1 MTISA
6 ILRERRQIMKQRW
19 GLVLLVAIISFL
31 SGGWLLQRGV
41 TSDGNVYQQARLFD
55 DVLGHVSTYY
65 VDSIGETDL
74 YQKATR
80 GMLEQLKDP
89 YSVLLTGD
97 DYKALTE
104 QTSGNYAGL
113 GIQIDVRDGWI
124 TVVAP
129 LPETPAERAG
139 IETGDQIIE
148 VDSKSTEGWKN
159 DEAVKALRG
168 EAGSKVGITIRRAGI
183 NDPIK
188 YQLTRA
194 QIHMRS
200 VPPGT
205 LFDTGVGYIS
215 LNPVSET
222 SAEELRQEITAMKGK
237 GMKPLIMDLRGNP
250 GGLLDQGV
258 KVADLFLDSRQ
269 EIVSTRGR
277 ARGATKEFYDEAKQ
291 AWPDL
296 PIIVLVNDGTAS
308 AAEIIAGA
316 LQDHDRAV
324 VVGAP
329 TFGKGL
335 VQTLFPL
342 GEGVALKLT
351 TARWYTPSGR
361 TIQRIAKDE
370 EDQATQAAMA
380 VVADTVLNAP
390 DKASTDSALKQ
401 RPIFHTAAGCVVRGG
416 GGIVPDLVVR
426 PDTLTASEREF
437 AKALGNGFPQYRDA
451 LTSIALEAEE
461 THGVRAESS
470 KVTPA
475 MRQEV
480 STRLRSHDVDISESV
495 FNGAG
500 ALIDEQLGYEV
511 ARYVFGRPAEF
522 RRRAANDAQMQ
533 TAMGLLR
540 KAQTPKELLS
550 LSRAGVP
557 AATAQNQ

>member
-1 MTISA
+1 
-6 ILRERRQIMKQRW
+6 MKQRW
-19 GLVLLVAIISFL
+19 GLIALVAVISFL

-41 TSDGNVYQQARLFD
+41 ASDGNVYQQARLFD

-65 VDSIGETDL
+65 VDSVGETDL
-74 YQKATR
+74 YQKATT

-89 YSVLLTGD
+89 YSVLLVGD

-139 IETGDQIIE
+139 IQTGDQIIE
-148 VDSKSTEGWKN
+148 VDGKTTEGWKN
-159 DEAVKALRG
+159 DQAVKALRG
-168 EAGSKVGITIRRAGI
+168 EAGSKIGITIRRAGI
-183 NDPIK
+183 TDPLK
-188 YQLTRA
+188 YNLTRA

-200 VPPGT
+200 VPQGT
-205 LFDTGVGYIS
+205 MFDAGVGYIS

-222 SAEELRQEITAMKGK
+222 SAEELRQEIASMKGK
-237 GMKPLIMDLRGNP
+237 GMKSLVMDLRGNP

-258 KVADLFLDSRQ
+258 KVSDLFLDARQ

-277 ARGATKEFYDEAKQ
+277 ARGSTKEFYDEARQ
-291 AWPDL
+291 VWPDL
-296 PIIVLVNDGTAS
+296 PIVVLVNDGTAS

-351 TARWYTPSGR
+351 TARWFTPSGR
-361 TIQRIAKDE
+361 TIQRIAKNE

-380 VVADTVLNAP
+380 VVADTVLGAP
-390 DKASTDSALKQ
+390 DKESTDSALKE
-401 RPIFHTAAGCVVRGG
+401 RPIFHTDAGRVVRGG

-426 PDTLTASEREF
+426 PDSLTSAEREF
-437 AKALGNGFPQYRDA
+437 AKDLGNGLPQYRDA
-451 LTSIALEAEE
+451 LTSIALEAKK
-461 THGVRAESS
+461 THGITNESF
-470 KVTPA
+470 KVTPQ
-475 MRQEV
+475 MRQQVYE
-480 STRLRSHDVDISESV
+480 RLRAHDIKVSPTV
-495 FNGAG
+495 FSGAG
-500 ALIDEQLGYEV
+500 TLIDEQLGYEI

-522 RRRAANDAQMQ
+522 RRRAARDVQMQ
-533 TAMGLLR
+533 TALGLLR
-540 KAQTPKELLS
+540 KAQSPKQLLT
-550 LSRAGVP
+550 LARPNGP
-557 AATAQNQ
+557 AATAQN

>member
-1 MTISA
+1 
-6 ILRERRQIMKQRW
+6 MKQRW
-19 GLVLLVAIISFL
+19 GLVGLVAVISFF

-41 TSDGNVYQQARLFD
+41 ASDGNVYQQARLFD
-55 DVLGHVSTYY
+55 DVLGHVSTYF

-74 YQKATR
+74 YQKATK
-80 GMLEQLKDP
+80 GMLEQLMDP

-129 LPETPAERAG
+129 LPDTPAERAG

-148 VDSKSTEGWKN
+148 VGGKSTEGWKN

-168 EAGSKVGITIRRAGI
+168 DAGSKIVITIRRAGI
-183 NDPIK
+183 PEPLK
-188 YQLTRA
+188 YSLTRA

-205 LFDTGVGYIS
+205 MFDAGVGYIS

-222 SAEELRQEITAMKGK
+222 SAEELRQEIAALKSKGLK
-237 GMKPLIMDLRGNP
+237 SMVLDLRGNP

-258 KVADLFLDSRQ
+258 KVADLFLDNRQ

-277 ARGATKEFYDEAKQ
+277 ARGSTKEFLDEAKQ
-291 AWPDL
+291 VWPDL
-296 PIIVLVNDGTAS
+296 PIVVLVNDGTAS

-370 EDQATQAAMA
+370 EDQAVQAAMA
-380 VVADTVLNAP
+380 VISDTVLGGP
-390 DKASTDSALKQ
+390 DKASTDSALKE
-401 RPIFHTAAGCVVRGG
+401 RPIFRTDAGRIVRGG

-426 PDTLTASEREF
+426 PDTLTTAEREF
-437 AKALGNGFPQYRDA
+437 AKALGTGLPQYRDV
-451 LTSIALEAEE
+451 LTSMALEAKK
-461 THGVRAESS
+461 THGIKSESF
-470 KVTPA
+470 KVTPE
-475 MRQEV
+475 MRQDV
-480 STRLRSHDVDISESV
+480 YRRLRAKDVTISQTV

-500 ALIDEQLGYEV
+500 KLIDEQLGNEI

-522 RRRAANDAQMQ
+522 RRRASQDLQMQ

-540 KAQTPKELLS
+540 KAQTPKQLMS
-550 LSRAGVP
+550 LAQTNAAGP
-557 AATAQNQ
+557 TIQN

>member
-1 MTISA
+1 
-6 ILRERRQIMKQRW
+6 MKQRW
-19 GLVLLVAIISFL
+19 GLIGLVAVISFL

-41 TSDGNVYQQARLFD
+41 ASDGNVYQQARLFD
-55 DVLGHVSTYY
+55 DVLGHVNSYY

-80 GMLEQLKDP
+80 GMLEQLQDP

-97 DYKALTE
+97 DYRALTE

-129 LPETPAERAG
+129 LPETPAQRAG

-148 VDSKSTEGWKN
+148 VDGKSTEGWKN
-159 DEAVKALRG
+159 DQAVKALRG

-183 NDPIK
+183 PDPIK
-188 YQLTRA
+188 YRLTRA

-205 LFDTGVGYIS
+205 LFDGGIGYIS

-222 SAEELRQEITAMKGK
+222 SAEELRQEIAAMKGK
-237 GMKPLIMDLRGNP
+237 GMKSLLMDLRGNP

-258 KVADLFLDSRQ
+258 KVADLFLDTRQ

-277 ARGATKEFYDEAKQ
+277 ARGSTKEFFDEARQ
-291 AWPDL
+291 VWPDL
-296 PIIVLVNDGTAS
+296 PIVVLVNDGTAS

-351 TARWYTPSGR
+351 TARWFTPSGR

-370 EDQATQAAMA
+370 EDQANQAAMA
-380 VVADTVLNAP
+380 VVEDTILGAP
-390 DKASTDSALKQ
+390 DKESTDSALKE
-401 RPIFHTAAGCVVRGG
+401 RPIFHTDAGRVVRGG
-416 GGIVPDLVVR
+416 GGIVPDLVIR
-426 PDTLTASEREF
+426 LDTLTASEREF
-437 AKALGNGFPQYRDA
+437 AKALGNGLPQYRDA
-451 LTSIALEAEE
+451 LTSIALEAKK
-461 THGVRAESS
+461 THGIKSESF
-470 KVTPA
+470 KVTPE
-475 MRQEV
+475 MRQQV
-480 STRLRSHDVDISESV
+480 FDRLRARKVDVSQNV
-495 FNGAG
+495 FQGAG

-522 RRRAANDAQMQ
+522 RRRAANDSQMQ
-533 TAMGLLR
+533 TAIGLLR
-540 KAQTPKELLS
+540 KAQTPKDLLS
-550 LSRAGVP
+550 LARVSTPG
-557 AATAQNQ
+557 ATAQN

>member
-1 MTISA
+1 
-6 ILRERRQIMKQRW
+6 MKQRW
-19 GLVLLVAIISFL
+19 GMIALVSVISFL
-31 SGGWLLQRGV
+31 SGGWLLQRG
-41 TSDGNVYQQARLFD
+41 TGTGNVYQQARLFD
-55 DVLGHVSTYY
+55 DVLSHVSAYY
-65 VDSIGETDL
+65 VDSLGETDL

-89 YSVLLTGD
+89 YSVLLAGD

-139 IETGDQIIE
+139 VETGDQIIE
-148 VDSKSTEGWKN
+148 VDGKSTKGWKN

-168 EAGSKVGITIRRAGI
+168 PAGSKITITVRRPGI
-183 NDPIK
+183 PEPMK
-188 YQLTRA
+188 YSLTRA
-194 QIHMRS
+194 QIHIKS

-205 LFDTGVGYIS
+205 LFEGGIGYIS

-222 SAEELRQEITAMKGK
+222 SAEELRQEISAMKKK
-237 GMKPLIMDLRGNP
+237 GMKSLILDLRQNP

-258 KVADLFLDSRQ
+258 EVSDLFLDSKQ

-277 ARGATKEFYDEAKQ
+277 ARGSTKEFFDDARQ
-291 AWPDL
+291 TWPEL
-296 PIIVLVNDGTAS
+296 PVVVLVNDGTAS

-324 VVGAP
+324 VVGSP

-361 TIQRIAKDE
+361 TIQREVDSE
-370 EDQATQAAMA
+370 EEQVAVAAGEAT
-380 VVADTVLNAP
+380 ADTVVGSPGLET
-390 DKASTDSALKQ
+390 SDSAIKS
-401 RPIFHTAAGCVVRGG
+401 RPVFHTDAGRVVRGG
-416 GGIVPDLVVR
+416 GGIVPDLVITS
-426 PDTLTASEREF
+426 DTLTEGEREF
-437 AKALGNGFPQYRDA
+437 AKALGANLPEYRDV
-451 LTSIALEAEE
+451 LTTMALEAKNKG
-461 THGVRAESS
+461 TITSESFT
-470 KVTPA
+470 VTPE
-475 MRQEV
+475 MRRSV
-480 STRLRSHDVDISESV
+480 YDRLRAKGANITTEE
-495 FNGAG
+495 FNGARR
-500 ALIDEQLGYEV
+500 LVDDQLSYEL

-522 RRRAANDAQMQ
+522 RRRARNDSQVQ
-533 TAMGLLR
+533 TALDLLR
-540 KAQTPKELLS
+540 RAQSPKELLGLAS
-550 LSRAGVP
+550 TSK
-557 AATAQNQ
+557 AATPARN

>member
-1 MTISA
+1 
-6 ILRERRQIMKQRW
+6 MKQRW
-19 GLVLLVAIISFL
+19 GVIGMVALISFF
-31 SGGWLLQRGV
+31 SGGWLLQRGAA
-41 TSDGNVYQQARLFD
+41 SDGNVYQQARLFD
-55 DVLGHVSTYY
+55 DVLGHVNTYF

-80 GMLEQLKDP
+80 GMLEQLMDP

-148 VDSKSTEGWKN
+148 VDGKSTEGWKN
-159 DEAVKALRG
+159 DQAVKALRG
-168 EAGSKVGITIRRAGI
+168 EAGSKIAITIRRGGI
-183 NDPIK
+183 AEPIK
-188 YQLTRA
+188 YRLTRA

-205 LFDTGVGYIS
+205 MFDGGVGYIS

-222 SAEELRQEITAMKGK
+222 SAEELRQEIAGMKGK
-237 GMKPLIMDLRGNP
+237 GMKSLIMDLRGNP

-258 KVADLFLDSRQ
+258 KVADLFLDTRQ

-277 ARGATKEFYDEAKQ
+277 ARGSTKEFMDEARQ

-296 PIIVLVNDGTAS
+296 PIVVLVNDGTAS

-351 TARWYTPSGR
+351 TARWFTPSGR
-361 TIQRIAKDE
+361 TIQRIAKNE
-370 EDQATQAAMA
+370 EDQASQAALA
-380 VVADTVLNAP
+380 VIADTVLGAP
-390 DKASTDSALKQ
+390 DKESTDSALKE
-401 RPIFHTAAGCVVRGG
+401 RPIFHTDAGRVVRGG
-416 GGIVPDLVVR
+416 GGIVPDLVIR
-426 PDTLTASEREF
+426 PDSLTSAERDF
-437 AKALGNGFPQYRDA
+437 AKALGNSLPQYRDA
-451 LTSIALEAEE
+451 LTTIALDAKK
-461 THGVRAESS
+461 THGVKSESF
-470 KVTPA
+470 KVTPE
-475 MRQEV
+475 MRQQV
-480 STRLRSHDVDISESV
+480 YQRLRAKDIQMTPAV

-500 ALIDEQLGYEV
+500 NLIDEQLGYEI

-522 RRRAANDAQMQ
+522 RRRATRDLQMQ
-533 TAMGLLR
+533 TALGLLR
-540 KAQTPKELLS
+540 KAQTPKQLLGLAQAS
-550 LSRAGVP
+550 GSP
-557 AATAQNQ
+557 APAQN

>member
-1 MTISA
+1 
-6 ILRERRQIMKQRW
+6 MKQRW
-19 GLVLLVAIISFL
+19 GVIVLVAVISFL

-41 TSDGNVYQQARLFD
+41 ANGGNVYQQARLFD

-74 YQKATR
+74 YQKATK
-80 GMLEQLKDP
+80 GMLEQLQDP
-89 YSVLLTGD
+89 YSVLLQGD

-148 VDSKSTEGWKN
+148 VDGKSTEGWKN
-159 DEAVKALRG
+159 DQAVKALRG
-168 EAGSKVGITIRRAGI
+168 DAGSKVGITIRRAGI
-183 NDPIK
+183 SDPIK
-188 YQLTRA
+188 YRLTRA

-205 LFDTGVGYIS
+205 MFQSGVGYIS

-222 SAEELRQEITAMKGK
+222 SAEELRQEIAAMKGK
-237 GMKPLIMDLRGNP
+237 GMKSLILDLRGNP

-258 KVADLFLDSRQ
+258 KVADLFLDARQ

-277 ARGATKEFYDEAKQ
+277 ARGSTKEFFDEARQ
-291 AWPDL
+291 VWPDL
-296 PIIVLVNDGTAS
+296 PIVVLVNDGTAS

-342 GEGVALKLT
+342 GEGIALKLT

-370 EDQATQAAMA
+370 EDQAQQAAMA
-380 VVADTVLNAP
+380 VVADTVLGAP
-390 DKASTDSALKQ
+390 DKESTDSALKQ
-401 RPIFHTAAGCVVRGG
+401 RPIFHTDAGRVVRGG
-416 GGIVPDLVVR
+416 GGIVPDLVIR
-426 PDTLTASEREF
+426 LDTLTGAEREF
-437 AKALGNGFPQYRDA
+437 AKALGNGLPQYRDA
-451 LTSIALEAEE
+451 LTSIALESKKN
-461 THGVRAESS
+461 HSIKSESFR
-470 KVTPA
+470 VTPE

-480 STRLRSHDVDISESV
+480 YSRLRAHDVEISQGV
-495 FNGAG
+495 FEGAG
-500 ALIDEQLGYEV
+500 TLIDEQLGYEIT
-511 ARYVFGRPAEF
+511 RYVFGRPAEF
-522 RRRAANDAQMQ
+522 RRRAANDRQMQ

-550 LSRAGVP
+550 LSQAKVP
-557 AATAQNQ
+557 APTAQN

>member
-1 MTISA
+1 
-6 ILRERRQIMKQRW
+6 MKQRW
-19 GLVLLVAIISFL
+19 GVIGLVAVISFL

-41 TSDGNVYQQARLFD
+41 ASDGNVYQQARLFD
-55 DVLGHVSTYY
+55 DVLGHVNTYF

-80 GMLEQLKDP
+80 GMLEQLNDP

-129 LPETPAERAG
+129 LPETPADRAG

-148 VDSKSTEGWKN
+148 VDGKSTEGWKN
-159 DEAVKALRG
+159 DQAVKALRG
-168 EAGSKVGITIRRAGI
+168 VPGSRVGITIRRAGI
-183 NDPIK
+183 TDPIK
-188 YQLTRA
+188 YRLTRA

-205 LFDTGVGYIS
+205 MFDGGVGYIS

-222 SAEELRQEITAMKGK
+222 SAEELRQEITAMKGR
-237 GMKPLIMDLRGNP
+237 GMKSLIMDLRGNP

-258 KVADLFLDSRQ
+258 KVADLFLDARQ

-277 ARGATKEFYDEAKQ
+277 ARGSTKEFYDEARQ
-291 AWPDL
+291 VWPDL
-296 PIIVLVNDGTAS
+296 PIVVLVNDGTAS

-351 TARWYTPSGR
+351 TARWFTPSGR
-361 TIQRIAKDE
+361 TIQRIAKSE

-380 VVADTVLNAP
+380 VVSDTVLGAP
-390 DKASTDSALKQ
+390 DAESTDSALKE
-401 RPIFHTAAGCVVRGG
+401 RPIFHTDAGRVVRGG
-416 GGIVPDLVVR
+416 GGIVPDLVIR
-426 PDTLTASEREF
+426 LDTLTASEREF
-437 AKALGNGFPQYRDA
+437 AKALGNGLPQYRDA
-451 LTSIALEAEE
+451 LTSIALQTKKNHRVKSEAF
-461 THGVRAESS
+461 
-470 KVTPA
+470 KVTPE

-480 STRLRSHDVDISESV
+480 YNRLRAHEVTLSPSV
-495 FNGAG
+495 FQGA
-500 ALIDEQLGYEV
+500 ANLIDEQLGYEV

-522 RRRAANDAQMQ
+522 RRRAANDQQMQ

-540 KAQTPKELLS
+540 RAQTPKELLS
-550 LSRAGVP
+550 LSRGNVP
-557 AATAQNQ
+557 GATAQH

>member
-1 MTISA
+1 
-6 ILRERRQIMKQRW
+6 MKQRW
-19 GLVLLVAIISFL
+19 GVIGLVAVISFL

-41 TSDGNVYQQARLFD
+41 ASDGNVYQQARLFD

-159 DEAVKALRG
+159 DQAVKALRG

-183 NDPIK
+183 PDPIK
-188 YQLTRA
+188 YRLTRA

-205 LFDTGVGYIS
+205 LFDGGVGYIS

-222 SAEELRQEITAMKGK
+222 SAEELRQEIAAMKGK
-237 GMKPLIMDLRGNP
+237 GMKSLIMDLRGNP

-258 KVADLFLDSRQ
+258 KVADLFLDTKQ

-277 ARGATKEFYDEAKQ
+277 ARGSTKEFHDEARQ

-296 PIIVLVNDGTAS
+296 PIVILVNDGTAS

-351 TARWYTPSGR
+351 TARWFTPSGR

-380 VVADTVLNAP
+380 VVADTVLGAP
-390 DKASTDSALKQ
+390 DKESSDSALKE
-401 RPIFHTAAGCVVRGG
+401 RPIFHTDAGRVVRGG
-416 GGIVPDLVVR
+416 GGIVPDLVIR
-426 PDTLTASEREF
+426 PDTLTSSEREF
-437 AKALGNGFPQYRDA
+437 AKALGNGLPQYRDA
-451 LTSIALEAEE
+451 LTSIALEAKKA
-461 THGVRAESS
+461 HGVKSESF
-470 KVTPA
+470 KVTPE
-475 MRQEV
+475 MRQQV
-480 STRLRSHDVDISESV
+480 YNRLRTRDIQINPSIFS
-495 FNGAG
+495 GAG

-522 RRRAANDAQMQ
+522 RRRAANDSQMQ

-540 KAQTPKELLS
+540 RAQTPKELLS
-550 LSRAGVP
+550 LARTNVSGT
-557 AATAQNQ
+557 TAQN

>member
-1 MTISA
+1 
-6 ILRERRQIMKQRW
+6 MKQRW
-19 GLVLLVAIISFL
+19 GLIGLVAVISFL

-41 TSDGNVYQQARLFD
+41 ASDGNVYQQARLFD
-55 DVLGHVSTYY
+55 DVLGHVNSYY

-89 YSVLLTGD
+89 YSVLLTGE
-97 DYKALTE
+97 DYRALTE

-148 VDSKSTEGWKN
+148 VDGKSTEGWKN
-159 DEAVKALRG
+159 DQAVKALRG

-183 NDPIK
+183 PEPIK
-188 YQLTRA
+188 YRLTRA

-205 LFDTGVGYIS
+205 LFDSGVGYIS

-222 SAEELRQEITAMKGK
+222 SAEELRQEIAAMKGK
-237 GMKPLIMDLRGNP
+237 GMKSLIMDLRGNP

-258 KVADLFLDSRQ
+258 KVADLFLDARQ

-277 ARGATKEFYDEAKQ
+277 ARGSTKEFFDEARQ
-291 AWPDL
+291 VWPDL
-296 PIIVLVNDGTAS
+296 PIVVLVNDGTAS

-351 TARWYTPSGR
+351 TARWFTPSGR

-370 EDQATQAAMA
+370 EDQANQAAMA
-380 VVADTVLNAP
+380 VIEDTVLGAP
-390 DKASTDSALKQ
+390 DKESSDSALKE
-401 RPIFHTAAGCVVRGG
+401 RPIFHTDAGRIVRGG
-416 GGIVPDLVVR
+416 GGIVPDLVIR
-426 PDTLTASEREF
+426 LDTLTASEREF
-437 AKALGNGFPQYRDA
+437 AKALGTNLPQYRDA
-451 LTSIALEAEE
+451 LTSIALEAKK
-461 THGVRAESS
+461 THGIKTEAF
-470 KVTPA
+470 KVTTE
-475 MRQEV
+475 MRQQV
-480 STRLRSHDVDISESV
+480 FNRLRARKVEISPSV
-495 FNGAG
+495 FQGAG
-500 ALIDEQLGYEV
+500 TLIDEQLGYEI

-522 RRRAANDAQMQ
+522 RRRASNDSQMQ

-550 LSRAGVP
+550 LARVSVP
-557 AATAQNQ
+557 GATAQN